1 MATRKVGMK
10 KDNLDRMLKFVD
22 TCNDPEQLRTLAKNA
37 RNRDATDLAEAA
49 FRRLVKILP
58 SEQPGT
64 VEHDFWRTVHSF
76 EEVLSEER
84 GRTTRLSRT
93 RQKVS
98 RVGVHQTLIDWAL
111 SKTESEGFAM
121 LLERGL
127 AELAGEAI
135 ILRHQDR
142 FEGEVVRAA
151 QTRLEASGVDI
162 AAVVAYR

>member
-1 MATRKVGMK
+1 MK

-22 TCNDPEQLRTLAKNA
+22 TCDDPQQLRTLEKNA
-37 RNRDATDLAEAA
+37 RDRGATDLAEVA

-58 SEQPGT
+58 SERPGT
-64 VEHDFWRTVHSF
+64 VEHEFWRTVHSF

-93 RQKVS
+93 RQKVN
-98 RVGVHQTLIDWAL
+98 RVGVRQTLIDWAL
-111 SKTESEGFAM
+111 SKTESEGYTM

-127 AELAGEAI
+127 PELAGEAI

-142 FEGEVVRAA
+142 FEAEVVKAA
-151 QTRLEASGVDI
+151 QARPEASGVDVE
-162 AAVVAYR
+162 AVTAYR

>member
-1 MATRKVGMK
+1 
-10 KDNLDRMLKFVD
+10 MLKFVD
-22 TCNDPEQLRTLAKNA
+22 TCDDSKQLRTLVRNA
-37 RNRDATDLAEAA
+37 RDRGATDLAEAA

-64 VEHDFWRTVHSF
+64 VEHEFWRTVHSF

-98 RVGVHQTLIDWAL
+98 RVVVRQTLIDWAL
-111 SKTESEGFAM
+111 SKTESEGYTM

-127 AELAGEAI
+127 SELAGEAI

-142 FEGEVVRAA
+142 FEAEVVKAA
-151 QTRLEASGVDI
+151 QARLEASGVDVE
-162 AAVVAYR
+162 AVAAYR